1 MTKQTKRIKNK
12 TKNIAR
18 SRSRNR
24 TKKYYG
30 GALEEANKSK
40 GIFDVIGNTLSN
52 YTEKIVNYAK
62 EKGLRLAGVEPIK
75 KADDLSTINNSN
87 QTNSNQTNSNQT
99 NSTNNIDN
107 NINKI
112 SDTAS
117 EFVSGAKEIGSD
129 IVNVFNKGSAAV
141 IGNIN
146 DVLESPQVEASVSEA
161 ASETAEI
168 GEKLL
173 ENFNEKLSTPELKE
187 EAKEALENAA
197 DYAEIAVE
205 ALDKPL
211 NKAIDQLNADGTKAA
226 SGIATGVIKVG
237 TDAMAAVPGIG
248 AVIELGKMANDASA
262 AAGDVV
268 EAASHA
274 TSTVSKVVEDTTKN
288 IEEGVNKLEEEKNIS
303 ENVGQNVGQNMSVN
317 ESMKGGMSKLK
328 EINKDG
334 LKIYNRVNNSINAFE
349 NPLQTNKKGGYKTK
363 RRLLKNRPKT
373 KRVRFAI

>member
-12 TKNIAR
+12 TKNIA
-18 SRSRNR
+18 RSRNR

-87 QTNSNQTNSNQT
+87 QTNSNQTNS
-99 NSTNNIDN
+99 TNNIDN

-146 DVLESPQVEASVSEA
+146 EVLESPQVEASVSEA

-268 EAASHA
+268 EATSKAV
-274 TSTVSKVVEDTTKN
+274 STVSNVVADTTKN
-288 IEEGVNKLEEEKNIS
+288 IEEGINKLEEEKNIS
-303 ENVGQNVGQNMSVN
+303 ENVGENVGQNMSVN
-317 ESMKGGMSKLK
+317 ESMKGGMSKFK

-349 NPLQTNKKGGYKTK
+349 NPLQPNKKGGYKTK

>member
-1 MTKQTKRIKNK
+1 MPKQTKRIKNK

-18 SRSRNR
+18 SRTRR
-24 TKKYYG
+24 YYG
-30 GALEEANKSK
+30 GAIEEANINQSK
-40 GIFDVIGNTLSN
+40 GIFDVIGDTLSN
-52 YTEKIVNYAK
+52 YTSKVVNYAK

-75 KADDLSTINNSN
+75 KNDESSVVDNSN
-87 QTNSNQTNSNQT
+87 QN

-112 SDTAS
+112 SDAAS
-117 EFVSGAKEIGSD
+117 GFVSGAKEIGSD
-129 IVNVFNKGSAAV
+129 IVNVFDKGSAAV

-146 DVLESPQVEASVSEA
+146 NILENPKIEASVSEA

-173 ENFNEKLSTPELKE
+173 EKFNEKISTPELKA
-187 EAKEALENAA
+187 EAKKALENAA
-197 DYAEIAVE
+197 DYAEIAVD
-205 ALDKPL
+205 AMDKPL
-211 NKAIDQLNADGTKAA
+211 NKAIDQLNEDGAKAA

-237 TDAMAAVPGIG
+237 TDAMAAVPGLG

-268 EAASHA
+268 EATSKAA
-274 TSTVSKVVEDTTKN
+274 STVSKVVEDTTEN
-288 IEEGVNKLEEEKNIS
+288 IEEGINKLEEEKKL
-303 ENVGQNVGQNMSVN
+303 E

-334 LKIYNRVNNSINAFE
+334 IKVYNRVNNSIHLFE
-349 NPLQTNKKGGYKTK
+349 NPLQNKKGGYKTK
-363 RRLLKNRPKT
+363 RRLFKNKPKT

>member
-12 TKNIAR
+12 IKNIA
-18 SRSRNR
+18 RSRNR

-52 YTEKIVNYAK
+52 YTGKIVNYAK

-75 KADDLSTINNSN
+75 KADDDLSTINNSN
-87 QTNSNQTNSNQT
+87 QINSNQT

-129 IVNVFNKGSAAV
+129 IVNVFNKGSAAI

-168 GEKLL
+168 GEQLL

-248 AVIELGKMANDASA
+248 AVIELGKMANDVSA

-268 EAASHA
+268 EATSKAA
-274 TSTVSKVVEDTTKN
+274 STVSKVVEDTSKN

-303 ENVGQNVGQNMSVN
+303 ENVGENVGENMSVN

-334 LKIYNRVNNSINAFE
+334 LKIYTRVNNSINAFE
-349 NPLQTNKKGGYKTK
+349 NPLQTNKKRGYKTK
-363 RRLLKNRPKT
+363 RRLFKNRPKT

>member
-1 MTKQTKRIKNK
+1 MTKHTKRIKNK
-12 TKNIAR
+12 NKDKNTT
-18 SRSRNR
+18 RNR
-24 TKKYYG
+24 RKKYYG
-30 GALEEANKSK
+30 GALEEDNKSK
-40 GIFDVIGNTLSN
+40 GIFDVIGDTLSN
-52 YTEKIVNYAK
+52 YTGKVVNYAK
-62 EKGLRLAGVEPIK
+62 EKGLRLAGVEPIRK
-75 KADDLSTINNSN
+75 NDESSATDNLN
-87 QTNSNQTNSNQT
+87 QN

-107 NINKI
+107 NNIDNNIDKI
-112 SDTAS
+112 SDAAS
-117 EFVSGAKEIGSD
+117 GFVSGAKKIGSD
-129 IVNVFNKGSAAV
+129 IVNVFDKGSAAV

-146 DVLESPQVEASVSEA
+146 NILENPKIEASVSEA

-173 ENFNEKLSTPELKE
+173 EKFNEKISTPEFKA

-197 DYAEIAVE
+197 DYAEIAVD
-205 ALDKPL
+205 AMDKPL
-211 NKAIDQLNADGTKAA
+211 NKAIDQLNEDGTKAA

-237 TDAMAAVPGIG
+237 TDAMAAVPGLG

-268 EAASHA
+268 EATSKAA
-274 TSTVSKVVEDTTKN
+274 STVSKVVEDTTEN
-288 IEEGVNKLEEEKNIS
+288 IEEGINKLEDEKKL
-303 ENVGQNVGQNMSVN
+303 E

-334 LKIYNRVNNSINAFE
+334 VKVYNRVNNSITIFE

-363 RRLLKNRPKT
+363 RRLFKSKPKT

>member
-12 TKNIAR
+12 TKNIV
-18 SRSRNR
+18 RSRNR

-30 GALEEANKSK
+30 GAPEEANKSK

-75 KADDLSTINNSN
+75 KADDLSTIN
-87 QTNSNQTNSNQT
+87 NSNQT

-146 DVLESPQVEASVSEA
+146 DVLESPQLEASVSEA

-237 TDAMAAVPGIG
+237 TDAMSAVPGIG

-268 EAASHA
+268 EATSKAA
-274 TSTVSKVVEDTTKN
+274 STVSNVVADTTKN
-288 IEEGVNKLEEEKNIS
+288 IEEGINKLEEEKNIS
-303 ENVGQNVGQNMSVN
+303 ENVGENVSENMNVN

-334 LKIYNRVNNSINAFE
+334 SKIYNRVNNSINAFE
-349 NPLQTNKKGGYKTK
+349 NPLQPNKKGGYKTK
-363 RRLLKNRPKT
+363 RRLFKNRPKT

>member
-12 TKNIAR
+12 TKNIA
-18 SRSRNR
+18 RSRNR

-75 KADDLSTINNSN
+75 KANDDLSTIN
-87 QTNSNQTNSNQT
+87 NSNQTNSNQT

-268 EAASHA
+268 EATSKAA
-274 TSTVSKVVEDTTKN
+274 STVSNVVADTTKN
-288 IEEGVNKLEEEKNIS
+288 IEEGINKLEEEKNIS
-303 ENVGQNVGQNMSVN
+303 ENVGENVGQNMSVN

-349 NPLQTNKKGGYKTK
+349 NPLQPNKKGGYKTK